1 MGLLDKLTGKKD
13 ISPVLDDFL
22 NDDDDVT
29 SVFEI
34 NTRRVSRSQ
43 AEKIAVVNMGVN
55 LIAESIAEMPVYLY
69 KRNKDG
75 SRKKVNDYRNKLLNL
90 DNGSY
95 SNSYNMKKNLITD
108 YLYHGNG
115 YIDINKKPTGEI
127 ISLIHIPY
135 RDIEMTPLGNE
146 NKRNSRYIYNYW
158 GMTQKVHNVLNLV
171 RNSKYDELIGYG
183 LLDEGQLTLASLLSI
198 EEFMN
203 NNASSGFNAK
213 AVITKDTIMSKA
225 SKDSLRKHLKK
236 FFGGSSAS
244 KNGGVLLL
252 DDGMKLQQ
260 LNQSSQELELLG
272 QKDLLI
278 KDVAR
283 HLSLPLPIIGIA
295 ASGMT
300 YNNEQQLKL
309 TLLKQTL
316 SPIIRN
322 LEETFNRYLLTKKEQ
337 NEGYF
342 FEFDYQHLLKITPS
356 EELRVYGQAIRDNII
371 TTNEARRKL
380 NFPPMQGHDEL
391 SGSKTTNDN
400 TTIENDTV
408 KGGEENS
415 EMRDKE

>member
-1 MGLLDKLTGKKD
+1 MGLLDKLTGKKYEN
-13 ISPVLDDFL
+13 PVLDDFL

-29 SVFEI
+29 SIFSI
-34 NTRRVSRSQ
+34 NTRTVTRSQ
-43 AEKIAVVNMGVN
+43 AEKLAVVSMGVN

-69 KRNKDG
+69 KRDKDG
-75 SRKKVNDYRNKLLNL
+75 NRKKVNDPRNKLLNL
-90 DNGSY
+90 HNGSF
-95 SNSYNMKKNLITD
+95 SNAYNMKKNLITD

-115 YIDINKKPTGEI
+115 YIDINKTITGEI

-135 RDIEMTPLGNE
+135 RDIELIPLGGE
-146 NKRNSRYIYNYW
+146 NKRESRYLYHYW
-158 GMTQKVHNVLNLV
+158 GMEQKVHNVLNLV

-203 NNASSGFNAK
+203 NNANSGFNAK

-236 FFGGSSAS
+236 FFSGSSSS

-272 QKDLLI
+272 QKDLLV

-322 LEETFNRYLLTKKEQ
+322 LEETFNRYLLTSEEQ
-337 NEGYF
+337 NNGYF

-356 EELRVYGQAIRDNII
+356 DELRVYGQAVRDNLLAV
-371 TTNEARRKL
+371 NEARRKL
-380 NFPPMQGHDEL
+380 NLPPKEGFDEL
-391 SGSKTTNDN
+391 SGSNNNSSRNEVTEPSID
-400 TTIENDTV
+400 DL
-408 KGGEENS
+408 KGGEN
-415 EMRDKE
+415 